1 MPSPRNAARGGT
13 KTAVRPYSSPSLEV
27 IGQLE
32 VANSLSALESRLDSI
47 ELDIA
52 RVVATREEDSRRITG
67 EMQVMRARVEDALT
81 AVTDTAQEL
90 RDAWVGIDGRIAELI
105 DSRFGAQ
112 QESVDSLRAHVTQGL
127 EATRMAIEAAEARL
141 HGEVEALSGTSI
153 EQVRSISDL
162 VEQARSRVD
171 EVVSEVEG
179 RVGEALAGS
188 HNGNGTIGEEQLG
201 AVASQLRD
209 ELTSREKAFEERIA
223 DMAERVGSIAASFD
237 TLMGKM
243 AVDEARVATGRAG
256 ADGSIA
262 VLTQQIRALE
272 NRVGG
277 LAETVATTATEKIGA
292 MQGQVTEVREAILRV
307 AERVGSTAFL
317 TRRVADLEVR
327 LAELNAKLDRT
338 PAI

>member
-1 MPSPRNAARGGT
+1 MPSPRNTSRGGT

-27 IGQLE
+27 LGELE
-32 VANSLSALESRLDSI
+32 VANSLSTLEARLDSI

-52 RVVATREEDSRRITG
+52 RVVATREEDSRKISG

-90 RDAWVGIDGRIAELI
+90 RDAWVGIDTRIADLI
-105 DSRFGAQ
+105 DSRFDGQ
-112 QESVDSLRAHVTQGL
+112 QTSVDALRAQVAQGI

-141 HGEVEALSGTSI
+141 HGEVEALAGTSV
-153 EQVRSISDL
+153 EQVRGISDL
-162 VEQARSRVD
+162 VEQARSRID
-171 EVVSEVEG
+171 EVVQEVEG
-179 RVGEALAGS
+179 RVGEALAGTRVDDGS
-188 HNGNGTIGEEQLG
+188 LGEELS

-209 ELTSREKAFEERIA
+209 ELAGREKAFEERIGV
-223 DMAERVGSIAASFD
+223 MAERVGSIAASFD
-237 TLMGKM
+237 TLMGKIS
-243 AVDEARVATGRAG
+243 VDEARLAGGRAG
-256 ADGSIA
+256 TDGSIA

-272 NRVGG
+272 NRVAG
-277 LAETVATTATEKIGA
+277 LAETVATTATEKVQA